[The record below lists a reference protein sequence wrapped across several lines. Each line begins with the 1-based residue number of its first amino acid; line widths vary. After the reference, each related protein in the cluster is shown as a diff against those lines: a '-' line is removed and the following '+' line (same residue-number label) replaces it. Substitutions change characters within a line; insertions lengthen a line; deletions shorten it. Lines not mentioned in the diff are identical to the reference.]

1 MEYKNNFSKG
11 TTMKIYSVLFISLI
25 SITTF
30 ITCTSNNNNES
41 KNTTTTNAAE
51 QKIVSASV
59 STKGYN
65 LMKQKCFI
73 CHFPKPEPSKRNKM
87 IAPPMMRVQQHYKPS
102 FPAKKDFV
110 NAILNWVKNPT
121 EKETL
126 MPGAVR
132 KFKIMPHLGYKDDE
146 IKLIAEALFETDFG
160 NTSKM
165 GMMTEHG
172 TLKLNNNKKWKLH
185 KNTISVISSLTDKL
199 QNFKS
204 NSIKDYNKLGKEVF
218 DNAKTILLDK
228 SYPETIFQQLHIF
241 FSSIEENIH
250 LLISAK
256 DINEARKQHLILTHK
271 FINFQ
276 NYFE

>member
-1 MEYKNNFSKG
+1 
-11 TTMKIYSVLFISLI
+11 MKIFSVLFISLI
-25 SITTF
+25 AFTVLLN
-30 ITCTSNNNNES
+30 CTSNNKNEL
-41 KNTTTTNAAE
+41 KNTTPE
-51 QKIVSASV
+51 KEIKQKTISASV

-73 CHFPKPEPSKRNKM
+73 CHFPKPDPSKSNKM

-102 FPAKKDFV
+102 FPEKKEFI
-110 NAILNWVKNPT
+110 NAILTWVKNPN
-121 EKETL
+121 EKGTL

-132 KFKIMPHLGYKDDE
+132 KFKVMPHLGYKDEE

-160 NTSKM
+160 NVPKM
-165 GMMTEHG
+165 GMMMEHG

-185 KNTISVISSLTDKL
+185 KNTISVISSLTTKL
-199 QNFKS
+199 ENFNS
-204 NSIKDYNKLGKEVF
+204 NNIKDYNKLGKEVF

-228 SYPETIFQQLHIF
+228 SYSEKIFQQLHIF
-241 FSSIEENIH
+241 FNNIEENIH

-256 DINEARKQHLILTHK
+256 NINEARKQHLILTHK